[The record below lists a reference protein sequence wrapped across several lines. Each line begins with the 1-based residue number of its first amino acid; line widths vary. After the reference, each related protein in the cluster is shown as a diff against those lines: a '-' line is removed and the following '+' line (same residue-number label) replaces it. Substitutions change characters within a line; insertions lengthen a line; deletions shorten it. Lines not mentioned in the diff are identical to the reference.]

1 MLQLE
6 DVSLV
11 VRSSREV
18 YLEKAQIET
27 SVKGAVRRFG
37 KEMLMRRETNKLNE
51 QSDLKKQECLF
62 CFTRS
67 VLPY

>member
-1 MLQLE
+1 MVRYTPPTHVTSDPSCTPQHAATNAASSPEEEKVLQLE

-37 KEMLMRRETNKLNE
+37 K
-51 QSDLKKQECLF
+51 
-62 CFTRS
+62 
-67 VLPY
+67 